1 MKDYFG
7 YREKVCV
14 VTGAASGMGKAT
26 VEMLVDLG
34 AKVYALDITSI
45 RVPGIEKAIY
55 VNLAEKKSID
65 DAFQQVPD
73 TIDRY
78 FGIAGVSGLHHSF
91 AETFTINYVA
101 NKYITEEYLDKR
113 LPDGG
118 GIVFCTSSGG
128 LGWEKPACR
137 SEYMGVIDTKGWDAT
152 VAAVEKLANEHLD
165 TPGPIYYGLSKRA
178 MNYYV
183 AANVEKF
190 ATRKIRLNAVLP
202 MGTDTGLKAD
212 FATMAG
218 DIESMIE
225 YGTGLAHRLAEPS
238 EMAAPMVFLNS
249 DMASFLDGVLMS
261 ADYGMKVR
269 IDAGIDADMFSNPHF
284 GAVAEPHAAS
294 AVSEKQP
301 KKRISLAQ
309 LFRPKDKAEEK
320 RDTSGLTLTI
330 DSKLKDLMADPRS
343 VTVVEKYIPGI
354 STNKQTKMA
363 YGLSLRALCKY
374 PQVGIS
380 PAKVDELARELEN
393 LGI

>member
-1 MKDYFG
+1 MNDYFG
-7 YREKVCV
+7 YSGKVCV

-26 VEMLVDLG
+26 AELLVDLG
-34 AKVYALDITSI
+34 ARVYALDITPI
-45 RVPGIEKAIY
+45 KVAGVEKTIT

-65 DAFQQVPD
+65 DAFREIPD

-78 FGIAGVSGLHHSF
+78 FGIAGISGLHHSF
-91 AETFTINYVA
+91 VVTFTVNFVA

-118 GIVFCTSSGG
+118 GIVYCTSSGG

-137 SEYMGVIDTKGWDAT
+137 NEYIGLIDLKGWDAT
-152 VAAVEKLANEHLD
+152 VAAVEKLASEHPDVL
-165 TPGPIYYGLSKRA
+165 GPLYYGLSKRA

-190 ATRKIRLNAVLP
+190 AKRKIRLNAVLP

-212 FATMAG
+212 FASMAG
-218 DIESMIE
+218 DLESMIE
-225 YGTGLAHRLAEPS
+225 YGTGLAHRLAEPK
-238 EMAAPMVFLNS
+238 EMAAPMIFLNS
-249 DMASFLDGVLMS
+249 DMASFLDGVLLS

-284 GAVAEPHAAS
+284 GTAGEQHATGAAS
-294 AVSEKQP
+294 EKRPP
-301 KKRISLAQ
+301 KGFGLSQ
-309 LFRPKDKAEEK
+309 LFRPKIKGGEK
-320 RDTSGLTLTI
+320 RDTTGLTLTI
-330 DSKLKDLMADPRS
+330 DSKVKDLMADPR
-343 VTVVEKYIPGI
+343 TVAVIDKYIPGM
-354 STNKQTKMA
+354 STNRQAKMA

-380 PAKVDELARELEN
+380 PAKVDDLAKELEA